1 MLLAQL
7 TESLKARPEELPER
21 VAGDRGAAA
30 RRGARAERLRA
41 DTLRA
46 EAAEPAGAA
55 RDVDGV
61 AVLAVHAPTGLDA
74 GGLRQLVLDAR
85 GDLGARPAVVLGA
98 AEVDGK
104 AALVA
109 ATNDAARAAGLSAS
123 DVLRAVLPQVD
134 GRGGGKADVAQGG
147 GPRAAG
153 IADALSALD
162 AAVRA
167 GLGA

>member
-1 MLLAQL
+1 M
-7 TESLKARPEELPER
+7 
-21 VAGDRGAAA
+21 
-30 RRGARAERLRA
+30 
-41 DTLRA
+41 
-46 EAAEPAGAA
+46 
-55 RDVDGV
+55 
-61 AVLAVHAPTGLDA
+61 HAPTGLDA

-109 ATNDAARAAGLSAS
+109 ATNDAARAAGLWAS